1 MKNLLITITMLVVPL
16 LAFSQRWSYV
26 TNDSFVV
33 PEHTKFWSNSTFYVV
48 ADTSL
53 EAQSLTIV
61 PPSGYTVDGTASM
74 DIDYGEKGTIIA
86 MHTDTTTEDVVI
98 DYVIPIR
105 NGKISER
112 ESYYDIASAGTLD
125 ISMTSSEVVFVSGTT
140 TINLMSGVNRKKG
153 DRVTLIFAA
162 SLTLTN
168 SAVSAGTD
176 YPFLLN
182 SASNFSA
189 TGNDSVTVVL
199 NGSNKWVE
207 ISRSVN

>member
-1 MKNLLITITMLVVPL
+1 MLVVPL

-26 TNDSFVV
+26 ANDSFTV
-33 PEHTKFWSNSTFYVV
+33 PEHTRFWGNSTFYVV

-53 EAQSLTIV
+53 EAQPLTII
-61 PPSGYTVDGTASM
+61 PPSGYTVDGAASM
-74 DIDYGEKGTIIA
+74 DIDYGGKGTIIA
-86 MHTDTTTEDVVI
+86 MHTDTVAEDVVI
-98 DYVIPIR
+98 DYIVPIR

-176 YPFLLN
+176 YPFLLS

-189 TGNDSVTVVL
+189 TANDSVTVIL